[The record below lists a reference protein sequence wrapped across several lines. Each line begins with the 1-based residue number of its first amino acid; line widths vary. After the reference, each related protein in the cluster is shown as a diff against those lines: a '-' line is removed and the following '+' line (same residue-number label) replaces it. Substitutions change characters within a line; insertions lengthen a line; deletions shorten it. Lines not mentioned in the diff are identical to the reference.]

1 MKQITVILS
10 VLIFCSAVL
19 PKQKGELSQSIV
31 RGKAIYADHCASC
44 HMEKGEGIEGN
55 FPPLAKADFL
65 TKFPEK
71 SIAAVKLGME
81 GKITVNGKEY
91 ENMMPNP
98 GLENNQVADVM
109 NYIRNSFGNANKKM
123 VTVDMVKGVK

>member
-1 MKQITVILS
+1 MKQIAVILCA
-10 VLIFCSAVL
+10 LIFCSAVL
-19 PKQKGELSQSIV
+19 PKQKDELTQSIA
-31 RGKAIYADHCASC
+31 RGKTIYADHCTSC

-65 TKFPEK
+65 TKFPDK

-98 GLENNQVADVM
+98 GLENNEVADVI
-109 NYIRNSFGNANKKM
+109 NYIRNSFGNTNKKM
-123 VTVDMVKGVK
+123 ITVDMVKAVK

>member
-1 MKQITVILS
+1 MKQIAVILS
-10 VLIFCSAVL
+10 ALIFCSAVL
-19 PKQKGELSQSIV
+19 PKQKDELNQSIV

-55 FPPLAKADFL
+55 FPPLAKADYL

-81 GKITVNGKEY
+81 GKITVNGKEF

-109 NYIRNSFGNANKKM
+109 NYIRNSFGNTNKKI
-123 VTVDMVKGVK
+123 VTAEMVKGVK

>member
-10 VLIFCSAVL
+10 VLIFCSAVI
-19 PKQKGELSQSIV
+19 PKQKDELGQSIV

-55 FPPLAKADFL
+55 FPPLAKADYL

-98 GLENNQVADVM
+98 GLEIDQVADVM
-109 NYIRNSFGNANKKM
+109 NYIRNSFGNTNKKI
-123 VTVDMVKGVK
+123 VTPEMVKGVK